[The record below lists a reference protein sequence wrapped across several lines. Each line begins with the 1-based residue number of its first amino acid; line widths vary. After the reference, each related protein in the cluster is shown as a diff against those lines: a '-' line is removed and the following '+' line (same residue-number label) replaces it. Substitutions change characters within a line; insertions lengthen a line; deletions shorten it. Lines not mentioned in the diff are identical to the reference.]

1 MFKRNRI
8 LILLILMILI
18 DSYARFAHSRFATI
32 LAIVV
37 TLATL
42 FYVIW
47 ERVKRG

>member
-1 MFKRNRI
+1 MFKRNPI
-8 LILLILMILI
+8 LVLLILMIII
-18 DSYARFAHSRFATI
+18 DSYARFAHSNIATV

-47 ERVKRG
+47 ERIKRG

>member
-1 MFKRNRI
+1 MFKRNRL
-8 LILLILMILI
+8 LILLVLMIII
-18 DSYARFAHSRFATI
+18 DSYARFAHSSAATI

-47 ERVKRG
+47 ERIKRG